1 MKYTL
6 SVQENILE
14 ESAVD
19 WELAIQY
26 LSVIWSL
33 KTMKKK
39 SNMNW
44 KLEGT
49 LMASANYFRAAF
61 RGRK

>member
-1 MKYTL
+1 MDVK
-6 SVQENILE
+6 ENILE

-19 WELAIQY
+19 WELDIQH
-26 LSVIWSL
+26 LSIIWSL

-39 SNMNW
+39 SNMNLKVLRW
-44 KLEGT
+44 QVQNSLGQP
-49 LMASANYFRAAF
+49 F